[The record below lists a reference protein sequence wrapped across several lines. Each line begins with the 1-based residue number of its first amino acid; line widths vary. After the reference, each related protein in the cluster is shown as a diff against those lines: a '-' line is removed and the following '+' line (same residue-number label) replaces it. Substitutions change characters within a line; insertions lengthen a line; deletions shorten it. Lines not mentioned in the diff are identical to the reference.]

1 MTATDRRISVN
12 LTPRAL
18 KARDDMLERGSAT
31 SITDAICSSLIL
43 TDWIERMHNEGA
55 ELVLRRKDGTEV
67 TPVLL

>member
-1 MTATDRRISVN
+1 MAGSTRRISVN

-18 KARDDMLERGSAT
+18 KARNAMLRSGSSAN
-31 SITDAICSSLIL
+31 ITDAVCSALIL
-43 TDWIERMHNEGA
+43 AEWVERMQNEGA